1 MGRVTL
7 NPVPHIDILG
17 TIIFPL
23 IGMLSGAL
31 MFGWAKPVP
40 VNTLNMRDPKNG
52 HIWVSLAGPL
62 SNGILAIIFFAL
74 FKVLFA
80 SSLFDPEVL
89 GTFRPPLKR
98 LVGTGLTLNITLMI
112 FNLIPIPPLDGSHVL
127 RNLLT
132 GRAQELFDRLESF
145 GFMLLILLLYTGV
158 TGMIL
163 FPVLNV
169 VAMLLGVSL
178 IELFTW

>member
-17 TIIFPL
+17 TIIFPM

-62 SNGILAIIFFAL
+62 SNGILAIIFFVL

-80 SSLFDPEVL
+80 SSLFDPEGL
-89 GTFRPPLKR
+89 GTFGPPLKR

-132 GRAQELFDRLESF
+132 GRAQELFDRLEPF

-178 IELFTW
+178 IDLFTW